1 MTVLTRN
8 ELEKLSKEEVID
20 DLFTI
25 NSIYEE
31 LANLSSTFDEFLQNI
46 PVWNLNLKCQKY
58 SRMKSEL
65 EVSKNYTKPLSK
77 KMRYCTLDSFVIPE
91 NTQDTQLGK
100 TICKH
105 YAYALCPT
113 SKCVSPEDLEACH
126 RVRRKNRVIV
136 KFYRRKKK

>member
-77 KMRYCTLDSFVIPE
+77 KMRYCKETLWTLLSYLRIHKIRS
-91 NTQDTQLGK
+91 LGK
-100 TICKH
+100 QYVNIMLMLCALLANVFRLKILKH
-105 YAYALCPT
+105 
-113 SKCVSPEDLEACH
+113 
-126 RVRRKNRVIV
+126 VIE
-136 KFYRRKKK
+136 

>member
-46 PVWNLNLKCQKY
+46 AVWNLNLKCQKY

-77 KMRYCTLDSFVIPE
+77 KMRYCKETLWTLLSYLRIHKIRS
-91 NTQDTQLGK
+91 LGK
-100 TICKH
+100 QYVNNMLMLCALLANVFRQKILKH
-105 YAYALCPT
+105 
-113 SKCVSPEDLEACH
+113 
-126 RVRRKNRVIV
+126 VIE
-136 KFYRRKKK
+136 

>member
-77 KMRYCTLDSFVIPE
+77 KMRYCKETLWTLLSYLRIHKIRS
-91 NTQDTQLGK
+91 LGK
-100 TICKH
+100 QYVNNMLMLCALLANVFRLKILKH
-105 YAYALCPT
+105 
-113 SKCVSPEDLEACH
+113 
-126 RVRRKNRVIV
+126 VIE
-136 KFYRRKKK
+136 

>member
-1 MTVLTRN
+1 MTVLTRK

-77 KMRYCTLDSFVIPE
+77 KMRYCKETLWTLLSYLRIHKIRS
-91 NTQDTQLGK
+91 LGK
-100 TICKH
+100 QYVNIMLMLCALLANVFRLKILKH
-105 YAYALCPT
+105 
-113 SKCVSPEDLEACH
+113 
-126 RVRRKNRVIV
+126 VIE
-136 KFYRRKKK
+136 

>member
-46 PVWNLNLKCQKY
+46 AVWNLNLKCQKY

-77 KMRYCTLDSFVIPE
+77 KMRYCKETLWTLLSYLRIHKIRS
-91 NTQDTQLGK
+91 LGK
-100 TICKH
+100 QYVNIMLMLCALLANVFRLKILKH
-105 YAYALCPT
+105 
-113 SKCVSPEDLEACH
+113 
-126 RVRRKNRVIV
+126 VIE
-136 KFYRRKKK
+136 

>member
-46 PVWNLNLKCQKY
+46 PAWNLNLKCQKY

-77 KMRYCTLDSFVIPE
+77 KMRYSKETLWTLLSYLRILKIRS
-91 NTQDTQLGK
+91 LGK
-100 TICKH
+100 QYVNNMLMLCALLAIVFRLKILKH
-105 YAYALCPT
+105 
-113 SKCVSPEDLEACH
+113 
-126 RVRRKNRVIV
+126 VI
-136 KFYRRKKK
+136 K